1 MIVAQA
7 AGCAPVVKAWEE
19 GKSSV
24 EMWAN
29 ASTLASGLRV
39 PKPYGDYLIL
49 DILKNSKGTAVSAT
63 DEEILGATRHWAKTE
78 GIFAAPEGAA
88 CLVAYKKLLAKQFFK
103 QEDIV
108 VLFNTGSGL
117 KYLDVLDSPAKNVAT
132 TKPASR
138 QIGGI
143 IGPY

>member
-1 MIVAQA
+1 
-7 AGCAPVVKAWEE
+7 
-19 GKSSV
+19 
-24 EMWAN
+24 
-29 ASTLASGLRV
+29 V

-49 DILKNSKGTAVSAT
+49 DILKQSKGAAVTAT
-63 DEEILGATRHWAKTE
+63 DEELLEAARNWARVE

-88 CLVAYKKLLAKQFFK
+88 SLVAYRKLRANKFFK
-103 QEDIV
+103 PEDTV

-117 KYLDVLDSPAKNVAT
+117 KYLDVLDASVARAPSPVRSA
-132 TKPASR
+132 TKPAPR

>member
-1 MIVAQA
+1 MVCVQS
-7 AGCAPVVKAWEE
+7 AGCAPIVKAWDE
-19 GKSSV
+19 GKQAA
-24 EMWAN
+24 EMWPH

-49 DILKNSKGTAVSAT
+49 DILKKSGGVAIAVSDA
-63 DEEILGATRHWAKTE
+63 EILAATRHWATVE

-88 CLVAYKKLLAKQFFK
+88 SLVAYQKLLASGFFTA
-103 QEDIV
+103 DDNV

-117 KYLDVLDSPAKNVAT
+117 KYLDVLDTKDVAKTPT
-132 TKPASR
+132 TRA
-138 QIGGI
+138 IAGI